1 MLRSLYSS
9 ISGLRNH
16 QIRLDVTANNI
27 ANVNT
32 VGFKSGR
39 VTFEEAMAQ
48 LLKGSSRPPGNSGGT
63 NPMQIGLGMSVGS
76 IDTILTQGNLQATG
90 QITDLAIEGRAYFTY
105 SNGEGRFYSRNGALQ
120 MDSTGK
126 LVCPTNGFILQ
137 GMMADTDGTYPA
149 GTAIGDIRIPYGEK
163 APANATSEVGFA
175 SNLDSDSEGLGTVMH
190 TNRFLHVGEM
200 ADLLMDLFDENGNDI
215 GIRAGDLLTFS
226 CIDGNNPGTTLTNV
240 PPFTVAATSTIADI
254 EAALE
259 LFLNN
264 AGVIDTNGSVDVAY
278 DTTTGDMVVD
288 LSACGGTCTI
298 NNLTIRSDRPTS
310 APYVANLFSWGP
322 SITTVSGLNSSIG
335 LVRAPA
341 DSNDFLVNVFD
352 AAGNALGLEDDG
364 GLADVIT
371 INGAVGGNTITPYT
385 LSFDS
390 DIAGGTATT
399 MQDVL
404 IAIQAAFNLPDTD
417 GTYANKPSVQLNPSP
432 ENGGDARIPEG
443 AIVVRGQPG
452 LAFALSNVSV
462 SATNADQDN
471 TAPTRF
477 VANMIMTEIQS
488 ARDYGQHSTSI
499 TIYDESGDAHVMTTT
514 FTHSGTP
521 AEWLWEITLAGDEQ
535 IVGGNTGRLYFC
547 QDGSVSALTFDDGTT
562 AFSFDPM
569 NGSNIV
575 TVRLDVGGPGDFTG
589 ITQFRA
595 PMTTAA
601 REQDGYPMGKLSEIS
616 IDEFGDISGVY
627 TNGVNKSLARIYVA
641 EFNNPAGLLK
651 LGDSMYI
658 QSNNSGEGVLLRP
671 GVGSAA
677 KIKPGALEM
686 SNVELAE
693 EFTTMITTQRGYQAN
708 ARVITTSDEMLQE
721 LVQLVR

>member
-16 QIRLDVTANNI
+16 QVRLDVVANNI

-32 VGFKSGR
+32 TGFKAGR
-39 VTFEEAMAQ
+39 VTFEESMAQ

-63 NPMQIGLGMSVGS
+63 NPMQVGLGMSVGS
-76 IDTILTQGNLQATG
+76 IDTILTQGNLQSTG

-137 GMMADTDGTYPA
+137 GMMADSAGLYPP
-149 GTAIGDIRIPYGEK
+149 GTAIDDIRIPYGEK
-163 APANATSEVGFA
+163 APASATTEVGYS
-175 SNLDSDSEGLGTVMH
+175 SNLDSDSEGLGTVLH
-190 TNRFLHVGEM
+190 TNRFLHVGEL
-200 ADLLMDLFDENGNDI
+200 DDYLVDLFDANGNDL
-215 GIRAGDLLTFS
+215 GIQAGDNLTFS
-226 CIDGNNPGTTLTNV
+226 CIDGNNPGATITNT
-240 PPFTVAATSTIADI
+240 PPFTVTATSSLQDLET
-254 EAALE
+254 ALE
-259 LFLNN
+259 TFLNN
-264 AGVIDTNGSVDVAY
+264 AGIVDANNSIDVAY
-278 DTTTGDMVVD
+278 DTTTGDMTVD
-288 LSACGGTCTI
+288 LSSCGPTCTI

-310 APYVANLFSWGP
+310 ASFVTNLFSWGP
-322 SITTVSGLNSSIG
+322 SITTATGQNSSIG
-335 LVRAPA
+335 LVRSPA
-341 DSNDFLVNVFD
+341 DSNDYLVNIFD

-385 LSFDS
+385 LTYDS

-399 MQDVL
+399 VQDL
-404 IAIQAAFNLPDTD
+404 LTAIQAAFNLPDTD
-417 GTYANKPSVQLNPSP
+417 GTYADNPSVEINPSP
-432 ENGGDARIPEG
+432 ESGGDARIPEG
-443 AIVVRGQPG
+443 AIVIRGQPG

-462 SATNADQDN
+462 SANNADQDN

-477 VANMIMTEIQS
+477 VANMIMTEVQS

-499 TIYDESGDAHVMTTT
+499 TVYDESGDSHVMTTT

-521 AEWLWEITLAGDEQ
+521 GEWFWEIKLSGDEQ
-535 IVGGNTGRLYFC
+535 IVGGNTGHLYFG
-547 QDGSVSALTFDDGTT
+547 QDGSVAAISFDDGSV

-575 TVRLDVGGPGDFTG
+575 TIHLDVGGPGDFTG
-589 ITQFRA
+589 ITQFRS

-601 REQDGYPMGKLSEIS
+601 REQDGYPMGKLAEIS
-616 IDEFGDISGVY
+616 IDEYGEISGVY
-627 TNGVNKSLARIYVA
+627 TNGVTKSIARIYVA

-651 LGDSMYI
+651 KGDSMYVE
-658 QSNNSGEGVLLRP
+658 SNNSGEGVMLRP
-671 GVGSAA
+671 GVGTSSQ
-677 KIKPGALEM
+677 IKPGALEM
-686 SNVELAE
+686 SNVELAS

-708 ARVITTSDEMLQE
+708 ARVITTSDELLQE